1 MATKKFNKSA
11 VRKTAFA
18 VVMGASALGAA
29 FNGLNPQ
36 AAPEAAA
43 LAGDMRCDF
52 SNDGL
57 PDSVTGI
64 PGRTVDG
71 KKGAGAIMVRYQFAG
86 LEFPVMYSSTGL
98 TPATGNH
105 YGAALAC
112 GDFNGDG
119 NTDLAIGAPG
129 YGGDAGA
136 VVVMYSNGT

>member
-1 MATKKFNKSA
+1 MARKS
-11 VRKTAFA
+11 VETSVLRKTAFA
-18 VVMGASALGAA
+18 MMMGASTLAAA
-29 FNGLNPQ
+29 FSGLNPQ
-36 AAPEAAA
+36 TAPEAAA
-43 LAGDMRCDF
+43 LAVDMRCDF
-52 SNDGL
+52 SNDGR

-71 KKGAGAIMVRYQFAG
+71 KQGAGAIMVRYQFAG

-119 NTDLAIGAPG
+119 
-129 YGGDAGA
+129 
-136 VVVMYSNGT
+136 